1 MSLVIRKMLKM
12 RERGDNFG
20 VNLFEILIKE
30 KWERIKDCHFLL
42 VSVDMFL

>member
-30 KWERIKDCHFLL
+30 KWERIKGCHFYLFC
-42 VSVDMFL
+42 VDIFL